1 MSNIFT
7 FIKKISWEKKDLLSS
22 GTPNKY
28 KTDPKKQ
35 VEILLEILI
44 GTWLKRFVDGSK
56 ILSLLRSHTKTFIQ

>member
-7 FIKKISWEKKDLLSS
+7 FIKKKISWEKKDLLSS

-35 VEILLEILI
+35 VEILLEILV
-44 GTWLKRFVDGSK
+44 GTWFEEVC
-56 ILSLLRSHTKTFIQ
+56 